1 MTDTNQDQAS
11 IEAFPIPEGSVL
23 LKTDQ
28 SSSFR
33 EFSINA
39 LKQILEERDL
49 TLPLGPELDIDNP
62 KRLIILNRFAIQV
75 VTTGITSDEISIP
88 LEQWYKY
95 GAAPQILLAAKV
107 DEENNVVY
115 FSGVLTGPEFKL
127 LVKKRLINKD
137 EVRLPI
143 KEFKGG
149 IDRLLR
155 FVRILEPTA
164 ISRTELDT
172 EASSPWLWES
182 FSKRFKPMAAI
193 PAVAA
198 AAFILGPSIFRP
210 RLLGNVASISLSQ
223 TEIKTYT
230 RGMATA
236 APLRA
241 CLLTPSFSIDNQS
254 SIPIAQT
261 ALDQPLI
268 FSPDPLN
275 ELTISKNGQILWSK
289 NGTLEKRIEGPI
301 SWPLEPIKSNEQYLL
316 TIRPKGTSMG
326 ESAKVIVRG
335 NADDSFQKLDDI
347 VISLGDNKS
356 QWIKAI
362 NQQLKKDKNIAL
374 TLLFS
379 DKAPQSKILT
389 NARKVILDKKGCL

>member
-1 MTDTNQDQAS
+1 MTDINQDQSS
-11 IEAFPIPEGSVL
+11 IDAFPIPEGSVL

-28 SSSFR
+28 SSSLR

-49 TLPLGPELDIDNP
+49 TLPLGPELDIENP

-115 FSGVLTGPEFKL
+115 FSGVLTGPEFKS

-164 ISRTELDT
+164 ILRTELET
-172 EASSPWLWES
+172 EASSPWLWER

-193 PAVAA
+193 PAFAA

-210 RLLGNVASISLSQ
+210 RLLGNVVSISLSQ

-230 RGMATA
+230 RGIATA

-275 ELTISKNGQILWSK
+275 ELTISKDGEILWSK

-301 SWPLEPIKSNEQYLL
+301 AWPLEPIKSNEQYLL

-326 ESAKVIVRG
+326 ESAKVVVRG

-347 VISLGDNKS
+347 VKSLGDNKS
-356 QWIKAI
+356 QWIKAV

-389 NARKVILDKKGCL
+389 NARKLILDRKGCL

>member
-1 MTDTNQDQAS
+1 MTDINQDQSS
-11 IEAFPIPEGSVL
+11 IDAFPIPEGSVL

-28 SSSFR
+28 SSSLR

-49 TLPLGPELDIDNP
+49 TLPLGPELDIENP

-127 LVKKRLINKD
+127 LVKKHLINKD

-164 ISRTELDT
+164 ILRTELET
-172 EASSPWLWES
+172 EASSPWLWER

-193 PAVAA
+193 PAFAA

-210 RLLGNVASISLSQ
+210 RLLGNVVSISLSQ

-230 RGMATA
+230 RGIATA

-275 ELTISKNGQILWSK
+275 ELTISKDGEILWSK

-301 SWPLEPIKSNEQYLL
+301 AWPLEPIKSNEQYLL

-326 ESAKVIVRG
+326 ESAKVVVRG

-347 VISLGDNKS
+347 VKSLGDNKS
-356 QWIKAI
+356 QWIKAV

-389 NARKVILDKKGCL
+389 NARKLILDRKGCL